1 MHNDNISD
9 PRWESVEKDSQ
20 PVAGI
25 PFLLERGVPEIQR
38 KQAFSFRCDLHF
50 TDDCGSYSGAF
61 PVFSQ
66 L

>member
-9 PRWESVEKDSQ
+9 PRWESVEKDK
-20 PVAGI
+20 PVSLSPAY
-25 PFLLERGVPEIQR
+25 PSYW